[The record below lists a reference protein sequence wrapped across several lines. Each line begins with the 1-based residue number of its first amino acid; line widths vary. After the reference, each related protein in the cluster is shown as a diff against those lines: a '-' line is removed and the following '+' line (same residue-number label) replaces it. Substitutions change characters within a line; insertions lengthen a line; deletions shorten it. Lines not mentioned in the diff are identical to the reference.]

1 MNKLSIKQ
9 LQLLE
14 AIQYFINK
22 NGYSPT
28 VEELCKL
35 VGNKSKATV
44 FDKLMK
50 LEEKGYITSQNGKA
64 RTIRVIKNETIS

>member
-22 NGYSPT
+22 NGYPPT
-28 VEELCKL
+28 INELSILLKCDK
-35 VGNKSKATV
+35 NTV
-44 FDKLMK
+44 FKKLMI
-50 LEEKGYITSQNGKA
+50 LEEKDYIKTTPSRA
-64 RTIRVIKNETIS
+64 RSIVVLRGEEE